1 MGIVRTILAIAHLAV
16 LILLSAT
23 VLNAYIPPK
32 VFPYLNLLSLAFPV
46 LMIINLALCAF
57 WIFSFRKRT
66 IFFLLVNLL
75 FLAPAR
81 RWLNYADVKN
91 KTADFKV
98 LTFNNKVSEYGKE
111 NVEEYVN
118 SFDAD
123 VVFLQEAG
131 YAKLGNPEFKNM
143 EFTYHVPIISFY
155 SKYKIKEKGTIPI
168 ESIGEAIYAD
178 LEIKGKT
185 IRFINV
191 YLAPFQ
197 LHKSMVKPTS
207 DVGENE
213 KKAKGLIRKLIPV
226 FKTHQEQ
233 VEVLKDF
240 IQKSPY
246 PVVLA
251 GDFNSVP
258 NSYEY
263 YTLSSVLKDAFVE
276 SGKGFSTSFHDYKFP
291 IRIDYM
297 FSSENI
303 TSKSYRVDRSEKM
316 SDHYPVIAEFKIQ
329 D

>member
-1 MGIVRTILAIAHLAV
+1 MLAV
-16 LILLSAT
+16 LSAT

-32 VFPYLNLLSLAFPV
+32 IFPYFNLLSLAFPF
-46 LMIINLALCAF
+46 LMIVNLLLSIF

-66 IFFLLVNLL
+66 IFFILVNLL
-75 FLAPAR
+75 FLSPTK
-81 RWLNYADVKN
+81 RWVNYTDIKN
-91 KTADFKV
+91 KTSDFKV
-98 LTFNNKVSEYGKE
+98 LTFNNKVNEYGKE
-111 NVEEYVN
+111 NVENYVN

-131 YAKLGNPEFKNM
+131 YDRLGNPILKGMNYTFHN
-143 EFTYHVPIISFY
+143 PIISFY
-155 SKYKIKEKGTIPI
+155 SKHKIKEKGDIPLD
-168 ESIGEAIYAD
+168 GNGDAIYAD
-178 LEIKGKT
+178 IEIKGKT

-191 YLAPFQ
+191 YLEPFQ

-207 DVGENE
+207 NVKENE
-213 KKAKGLIRKLIPV
+213 KKAKDLVKRFIPI
-226 FKTHQEQ
+226 FIMHEEQ
-233 VEVLKDF
+233 VDLLKDF

-263 YTLSSVLKDAFVE
+263 YTISSVLKDAFVE

-291 IRIDYM
+291 IRIDYI
-297 FSSENI
+297 FSSESI
-303 TSKSYRVDRSEKM
+303 KAKSYRVDRSKKL
-316 SDHYPVIAEFKIQ
+316 SDHYPVIAEFKIE